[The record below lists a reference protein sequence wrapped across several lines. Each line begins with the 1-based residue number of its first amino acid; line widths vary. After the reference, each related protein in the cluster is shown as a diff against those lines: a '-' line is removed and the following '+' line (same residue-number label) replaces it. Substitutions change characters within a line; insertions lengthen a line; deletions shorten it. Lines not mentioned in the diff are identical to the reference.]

1 MPGRRRFGL
10 FLPWSCR
17 RPEIRGARNTKGG
30 DEFSHRT
37 SSAGIALAL
46 DLVPQFGRIVTTLAP
61 SATEKLLE
69 SIDARRSSVWSRPFR
84 VPAGAQETPDGL
96 TLDMQRE
103 TDGLLTHSLAVQSN
117 YFVVPI
123 NPALATILAILLE
136 PALGLRRTV
145 SRWRRR
151 FDHHGHNCFRQ
162 GGALLLQDPLD
173 SGGQIAK
180 QVETVG
186 HLNSLRRT
194 TGGCL
199 LYTSDAADDLLCVDL
214 G

>member
-1 MPGRRRFGL
+1 
-10 FLPWSCR
+10 
-17 RPEIRGARNTKGG
+17 
-30 DEFSHRT
+30 
-37 SSAGIALAL
+37 LAL
-46 DLVPQFGRIVTTLAP
+46 DLVPEFGRIVAALSP

-69 SIDARRSSVWSRPFR
+69 FIDARRSSVRSRPFR
-84 VPAGAQETPDGL
+84 VPAGTQETPDGL
-96 TLDMQRE
+96 ALNMQRK

-136 PALGLRRTV
+136 PALGPRRTV

-151 FDHHGHNCFRQ
+151 FGHHGYNCFRQ
-162 GGALLLQDPLD
+162 SGALLLQDPLD

-180 QVETVG
+180 QMETIG

-194 TGGCL
+194 TGG
-199 LYTSDAADDLLCVDL
+199 AVGVDTAPITDGAPL
-214 G
+214 I